1 MFSTTQ
7 AQRMCRLDASRYS
20 QPFTPKIS
28 LEILLTVF
36 HTGLLNHISS
46 ENVVLDQLVIPQ
58 LLFFLFFI
66 TCLYDTLGIL

>member
-58 LLFFLFFI
+58 LLFFIVFI
-66 TCLYDTLGIL
+66 TFLFDILVIL

>member
-28 LEILLTVF
+28 LENLLTVF
-36 HTGLLNHISS
+36 HTGLINHISS

-66 TCLYDTLGIL
+66 TCLFDILVIL

>member
-7 AQRMCRLDASRYS
+7 AQRMCRLDASQYI
-20 QPFTPKIS
+20 QHFTPKIS
-28 LEILLTVF
+28 LENLLTVF
-36 HTGLLNHISS
+36 HAGLINHINS

-66 TCLYDTLGIL
+66 TCLYDTLGML

>member
-7 AQRMCRLDASRYS
+7 AQRMCRLDALQYI
-20 QPFTPKIS
+20 QHFTPKIS
-28 LEILLTVF
+28 LENLLTVF
-36 HTGLLNHISS
+36 HAGLINHINS

-66 TCLYDTLGIL
+66 TCLYDTLGML

>member
-1 MFSTTQ
+1 MFSAIQ
-7 AQRMCRLDASRYS
+7 AQRMVRLDALRYI

-36 HTGLLNHISS
+36 HTGLINHISS

-66 TCLYDTLGIL
+66 TCLFDTLVIL